1 MALMERVATL
11 IRANLND
18 LVDRAEDPGKLIK
31 QVILDMENQLMQVKT
46 QVAIAMA
53 DEHLLKKKHK
63 ESEEKASEWMRK
75 AELAV
80 GKNDDELAR
89 AAIERARASRQL
101 ADNFAQQASEQA
113 AQVEALKTALRKLD
127 QKLDEA
133 RAKSEVLVAR
143 NRRAK
148 TLNRAGEAGLK
159 ARSQASDGSFDRMT
173 EKVDQSEAV
182 SQARTALLGDTV
194 EERLAALERDDEVE
208 RVLAELKAGRKA
220 KLES

>member
-18 LVDRAEDPGKLIK
+18 LIDRAEDPGKLIK

-53 DEHLLKKKHK
+53 DEHLLKKKRK
-63 ESEEKASEWMRK
+63 ESEDKAAEWMRK

-101 ADNFAQQASEQA
+101 AENYLQQANEQTS
-113 AQVEALKTALRKLD
+113 QVEMLKTALRKLD

-133 RAKSEVLVAR
+133 RAKSELLVAR
-143 NRRAK
+143 HRRAK
-148 TLNRAGEAGLK
+148 ALNRAGEAGLK
-159 ARSQASDGSFDRMT
+159 VREQAGNGSFDRMA
-173 EKVDQSEAV
+173 EKVDRNEAV
-182 SQARTALLGDTV
+182 SEARTALLGDTV
-194 EERLAALERDDEVE
+194 DERLAALERDDDVE

-220 KLES
+220 KSEA